1 MSYLLNEP
9 VLGETSKMPRVSI
22 GVPVYNGERYVAE
35 TLYSLLAQTF
45 EDFELIICDNA
56 STDRTEEICRTYAEK
71 DARISYVRHAEN
83 LGATKNYRRAFELSS
98 GEYFRWAN
106 CDDLFAPESLA
117 RCVEVLDREPSVVLT
132 YPKTK
137 LVDER
142 GGVIS
147 EYDDGLHIQSS
158 MASERFAQVIARLGY
173 VNVIYGLIRADVL
186 RRTGLLRNFPGGD
199 IPLVAELTL
208 YGKFREIPEFLFCRR
223 FHSGASS
230 SYKDDVSLSQ
240 DFFDPKTKGRMS
252 LREWRHLWAHGRSV
266 MQAPLD
272 FGEKMRLGCF
282 LIRIGIARRNLLA
295 RELVGAM
302 RHVIH
307 RLQLRASEF
316 VTALRD

>member
-1 MSYLLNEP
+1 MSYLLNGP

-22 GVPVYNGERYVAE
+22 GVPVYNGERYIAE
-35 TLYSLLAQTF
+35 TLDSLLAQTF

-56 STDRTEEICRTYAEK
+56 STDRTEEICRAYVK
-71 DARISYVRHAEN
+71 RDARISYVRHAEN

-117 RCVEVLDREPSVVLT
+117 CCVEVLDREPSVVLT

-147 EYDDGLHIQSS
+147 EYDDNLHLQSS
-158 MASERFAQVIARLGY
+158 IASERFAQVIARLGY
-173 VNVIYGLIRADVL
+173 VNVIYGLMRANIL

-208 YGKFREIPEFLFCRR
+208 YGKFREIPEFLFYRR
-223 FHSGASS
+223 LHPGATS
-230 SYKDDVSLSQ
+230 SYISDVSLQ
-240 DFFDPKTKGRMS
+240 QEFFDPKTKGKIS
-252 LREWRHLWAHGRSV
+252 LREWQHLWAHGRSV

-272 FGEKMRLGCF
+272 FAEKVRLGRF
-282 LIRIGIARRNLLA
+282 LIRMGIWKRSLLA
-295 RELVGAM
+295 RELIRAM

-307 RLQLRASEF
+307 RLRLRASEL
-316 VTALRD
+316 VTVLRD

>member
-1 MSYLLNEP
+1 M
-9 VLGETSKMPRVSI
+9 ETSKIPRVSI
-22 GVPVYNGERYVAE
+22 GVPVYNGERYIAE
-35 TLYSLLAQTF
+35 TLDSLLAQTF

-56 STDRTEEICRTYAEK
+56 STDRTEQICRTYSER
-71 DARISYVRHAEN
+71 DARIRYVRNAEN
-83 LGATKNYRRAFELSS
+83 LGAAKNFGRAFELSS

-142 GGVIS
+142 GSVIS
-147 EYDDGLHIQSS
+147 EYEDGLHLQSS
-158 MASERFAQVIARLGY
+158 KASERFVLLLSKLGL
-173 VNVIYGLIRADVL
+173 VNVVYGLMRANVL
-186 RRTGLLRNFPGGD
+186 RQTGLLRNFPGGD

-208 YGKFREIPEFLFCRR
+208 YGKFWEIPEFLFYRR
-223 FHSGASS
+223 FHPAASS
-230 SYKDDVSLSQ
+230 SYKDDVSLTQ
-240 DFFDPKTKGRMS
+240 EFFDPKTKGRMS
-252 LREWRHLWAHGRSV
+252 LREWRHLCAHGRSV

-272 FGEKMRLGCF
+272 FAEKMRLGRF
-282 LIRIGIARRNLLA
+282 LIRMGIWKRDVLA
-295 RELVGAM
+295 RELIGAM